1 MAESTAQSKRLVA
14 KLIHRDSVVSPYYN
28 SNDTVVEQLERSM
41 KASAARLAF
50 LYAQTERYII
60 DMNDHFQLSL
70 LPSASEPLF
79 LVSFSM
85 GHPPIPQLTIM
96 DTGSSLLWVQ
106 CAPCKRCSQQNGP
119 LLDPS
124 KSSTYASLSCNN
136 PLCRHA
142 PGGDCNWLNQCVYKQ
157 TYVDGL
163 PSVGVLATE
172 QLVFQNSDGGTN
184 AVPDVVFGCS
194 HENGN
199 YKDRRFTGVFG
210 LGNEITSFVTQMGS
224 KYSYC
229 IGNITDPNYRYNHLV
244 LGDGANIE
252 GYSTPIEV
260 IGGHYYI
267 TLEGISV
274 GEKRLVIDYSNAFS
288 WEEKRKR
295 VIIDSGTAITW
306 LAENVYRALDNEVR
320 SLLDAVLK
328 PFRRE
333 SFLCYK
339 GSVSQDL
346 FGFPMVTFHFSGE
359 ADLVLDSE
367 SLFYQATADVFCMAV
382 RQASAYGNNFK
393 DFSVIGL
400 MAQQYYNMAYDLSQ
414 YKLFFQRIDCELL
427 VD

>member
-199 YKDRRFTGVFG
+199 YKDRRFTG
-210 LGNEITSFVTQMGS
+210 
-224 KYSYC
+224 
-229 IGNITDPNYRYNHLV
+229 
-244 LGDGANIE
+244 DGANIE